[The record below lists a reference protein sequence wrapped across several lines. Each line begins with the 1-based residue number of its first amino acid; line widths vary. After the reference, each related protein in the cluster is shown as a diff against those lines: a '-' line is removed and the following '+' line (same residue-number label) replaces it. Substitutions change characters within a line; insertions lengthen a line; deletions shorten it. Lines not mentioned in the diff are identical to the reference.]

1 MPITLQNTTI
11 TGLAAGGLP
20 NGVITAA
27 NLASGVGG
35 KILQVKFT
43 ELTSNFFTTSSSF
56 QAVPNFN
63 ISITPVSSTS
73 KIMFEVNHITQLIQ
87 GWSAVNTR
95 LWDVTAGAKV
105 GYENQTHRFDWQSDR
120 NQGMY
125 GYSSH
130 NELFWIDSWGTTAR
144 TFRVEIRNANGT
156 GQSGGINN
164 CYGSQ
169 SHYIIASEYS
179 T

>member
-56 QAVPNFN
+56 QPVTNFN
-63 ISITPVSSTS
+63 ITITPVSSTS
-73 KIMFEVNHITQLIQ
+73 KIMFEVNTITQLIQ
-87 GWSAVNTR
+87 GHSCVDSR
-95 LWDVTAGAKV
+95 LWDVTSNAQV
-105 GYENQTHRFDWQSDR
+105 GFTNQTHRFDWQANR
-120 NQGMY
+120 NQSMF

-144 TFRVEIRNANGT
+144 TFRLEIRNGNGS

-169 SHYIIASEYS
+169 SHYIIGTEYS